1 MAHPQQLAYFE
12 RVRNLFAD
20 AFANAENILE
30 VGSQNIN
37 GTVRDFFAANI
48 NYLGIDLGMAKDV
61 DLVIPGELIE
71 LPDSWADVSIS
82 TECFEHAEHWKEIL
96 LNMIRITKPEGLIL
110 LTFAGKGRPVH
121 GTLDSDLFSSPFTT
135 SYYRN
140 LGPDDI
146 SKEIAIGKY
155 FTRHTFEV
163 DSIAHDTYFWGLRN
177 SDNPVDPASD
187 WESLERR
194 LVRAQGQLGQAV
206 NIYNGLKL
214 ELEESRSVLEQTRIE
229 LTETQEKYKIAL
241 DQIAAELAETQLSY
255 KAALDQAATELAETQ
270 LSYKAAPDQAAAELT
285 ETQLS
290 YKVVL
295 DETATE
301 LAKTQEKYNA
311 ALDQIAAERQQ
322 AGMRLHASEYERLVL
337 EQERDQALTALE
349 HISQQAAS
357 AQQELEKA
365 RQQSHENW
373 LITMEIVNSRIW
385 RGTHSIRKIKDAF
398 SRRLTHNPNPTPQP
412 NPLVYE
418 SPGDSASLTEETD
431 KTHQSDYYQWL
442 EAHFEQDWKLNQDLI
457 RQSIQTNH
465 NPTNSGPKTLII
477 DWKCPEADKDSG
489 SHRMEAIIKIM
500 LELGLK
506 ISFISHAVKQEADY
520 INSLQN
526 LGLST
531 YLGIY
536 LAIKHLAEAGQS
548 YDYVMLVRPDT
559 AEAFLPFIQ
568 LYCPTAK
575 LIYDTVDLHYLR
587 MRRALRLL
595 STDSEAEKNTL
606 MAASEE
612 YYAKEM
618 IISQSA
624 DKVVVVSDEEM
635 KFLADED
642 SKLNIVTIPNIHAI
656 AEHTPGFH
664 ERKDL
669 LFIGG
674 FDHQPNKD
682 AMIFFCKEILPK
694 IAETLEDISIS
705 IVGSNMPDEISA
717 LEGKHVKAVG
727 YVEDLEPVLANARIF
742 VAPLRY
748 GAGMKGKVGISMAH
762 GLPVVGTSIA
772 AEGFGLT
779 DGKQMLITDN
789 PSQLAE
795 YIVKL
800 YCNQDLW
807 TKLSMQGKIFIRDN
821 FSPALIKDRIANL
834 FDLTTYAANER
845 SNG

>member
-1 MAHPQQLAYFE
+1 MPQAVGAEHGVQWKQLTPMREEVSAQCRPMAHPQQIAYFE
-12 RVRNLFAD
+12 RVRNFFAD
-20 AFANAENILE
+20 AFANAQNILE

-37 GTVRDFFAANI
+37 GTVRDFFAPDV
-48 NYLGIDLGMAKDV
+48 NYLGIDLGLAIDV

-71 LPDSWADVSIS
+71 LPDRWADVSIS
-82 TECFEHAEHWKEIL
+82 TECFEHAENWKEIL

-135 SYYRN
+135 SYYQN

-146 SKEIAIGKY
+146 AREIAIGKY
-155 FTRHTFEV
+155 FTKHAFEV
-163 DSIAHDTYFWGLRN
+163 DSIAHDTYFWGIRN
-177 SDNPVDPASD
+177 SDDPVDPASD

-194 LVRAQGQLGQAV
+194 LVRAQGQLSQAV
-206 NIYNGLKL
+206 NIYNELKL
-214 ELEESRSVLEQTRIE
+214 ELEKSRSAHDQTRKE
-229 LTETQEKYKIAL
+229 LTETQKKYNALL
-241 DQIAAELAETQLSY
+241 DQTAAELAETQLNY
-255 KAALDQAATELAETQ
+255 KAALDQTAAELAETK
-270 LSYKAAPDQAAAELT
+270 LNYK
-285 ETQLS
+285 
-290 YKVVL
+290 
-295 DETATE
+295 
-301 LAKTQEKYNA
+301 A
-311 ALDQIAAERQQ
+311 ALDQFAAERQQ
-322 AGMRLHASEYERLVL
+322 AVMRLHASDQERLVL
-337 EQERDQALTALE
+337 EQERNQAKTAFE
-349 HISQQAAS
+349 NISQQVAS
-357 AQQELEKA
+357 AQQEAAKA

-373 LITMEIVNSRIW
+373 LITMEIVNSRLW
-385 RGTHSIRKIKDAF
+385 RGTQSIRKIKDALGQ
-398 SRRLTHNPNPTPQP
+398 RLAPIPKPTHQP
-412 NPLVYE
+412 NLLVSE
-418 SPGDSASLTEETD
+418 PTSDSAALTDETE
-431 KTHQSDYYQWL
+431 TIHQSDYYQWL
-442 EAHFEQDWKLNQDLI
+442 EARFEQDWKSNQDLI
-457 RQSIQTNH
+457 RKSVKTNY
-465 NPTNSGPKTLII
+465 NPTKTGLNALVI

-489 SHRMEAIIKIM
+489 SHRMEAIIRIM
-500 LELGLK
+500 LDLGIK
-506 ISFISHAVKQEADY
+506 ISFISHAVHQEAHY
-520 INSLQN
+520 INSLGN
-526 LGLST
+526 MGVSV
-531 YLGIY
+531 YIGIDS
-536 LAIKHLAEAGQS
+536 AIKHLAEEGQA
-548 YDYVMLVRPDT
+548 YEYVMLVRPDT

-606 MAASEE
+606 LAASEE

-618 IISQSA
+618 IISRSS
-624 DKVVVVSDEEM
+624 DKVVVVSDEEK
-635 KFLADED
+635 KFLANED
-642 SKLNIVTIPNIHAI
+642 SKLDIVTIPNIHVI
-656 AEHTPGFH
+656 AENTPGFH

-682 AMIFFCKEILPK
+682 AMIYFCKDVLPK
-694 IAETLEDISIS
+694 IAEILEDISIT

-717 LEGKHVKAVG
+717 LESKHVKAVG
-727 YVEDLEPVLANARIF
+727 YVEDLEPILASARIF

-795 YIVKL
+795 YTVKL
-800 YCNQDLW
+800 YCDQDLW
-807 TKLSMQGKIFIRDN
+807 IKLSMQGKTFIRDN
-821 FSPALIKDRIANL
+821 FSPVLIKERIATL
-834 FDLTTYAANER
+834 FDLTAYATNER